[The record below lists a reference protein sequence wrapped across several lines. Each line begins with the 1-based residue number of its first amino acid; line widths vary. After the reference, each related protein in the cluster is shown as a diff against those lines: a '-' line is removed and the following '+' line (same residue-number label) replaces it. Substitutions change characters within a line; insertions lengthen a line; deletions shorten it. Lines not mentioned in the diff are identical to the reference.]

1 MKKHILQENYERFF
15 GKREFGDPLPTFKGV
30 METHKVKINEAADY
44 KDVFGVKIA
53 RVVQNGERVAYR
65 VFHSS
70 GRRTIGNTKEYSIE
84 KLGDDKAFEQAK
96 KEALKIVKGWK

>member
-30 METHKVKINEAADY
+30 METHKVKINERAEHEE
-44 KDVFGVKIA
+44 VFGVEIV
-53 RVVQNGERVAYR
+53 RVIQNTEDVAYI
-65 VFHSS
+65 VLQTS
-70 GRRTIGNTKEYSIE
+70 GRRTIGGAKEHSIE

-96 KEALKIVKGWK
+96 KEALKIVRGWK